1 MAKLSLKVSN
11 EDSDDSALKNL
22 RKALSED
29 NECYVLITCSK
40 PSAAGK
46 MEVEMTFEGDESL
59 AAYLIDTAKDAFDS
73 QAEES
78 MDSC

>member
-1 MAKLSLKVSN
+1 MTKLSLKVSN
-11 EDSDDSALKNL
+11 EEPDAALNNL

-40 PSAAGK
+40 PSKAGK
-46 MEVEMTFEGDESL
+46 MQVEMTFEGDEGL
-59 AAYLIDTAKDAFDS
+59 ASYLIETAKDAFRDQS
-73 QAEES
+73 EES